1 MIQQACTRKLRRGQ
15 DRCNDSRGRVLRD
28 RPGLQGVPP
37 TPSASLANRA
47 PSPIALM
54 APWLPTYAT
63 SSMKMTKR
71 LTGFSRRLVAPPRLR
86 PTGTPLMRSS
96 RCTRLLSAT
105 CLRPLKSVPRQVL
118 PTRSLKTLTLPLM
131 IKFSFFFSIYVYCG
145 KRTGIV
151 FMIFLSLYVFL
162 SFLTWRARHSQLL
175 FATRL
180 CFPFCNQLA
189 SARLVIR
196 RAVEIESLQLV
207 SCSWS
212 PGLVWFI
219 IVTFHDAPFE

>member
-1 MIQQACTRKLRRGQ
+1 MENLDDDQDLTFTMIQQACTRKLRRGQ

-96 RCTRLLSAT
+96 RCTRLLSVT
-105 CLRPLKSVPRQVL
+105 CLPPLMSVQRQVL
-118 PTRSLKTLTLPLM
+118 PTRSPKTMTLPLM
-131 IKFSFFFSIYVYCG
+131 IEFSFFF
-145 KRTGIV
+145 
-151 FMIFLSLYVFL
+151 LYMFTVG
-162 SFLTWRARHSQLL
+162 SVQGL
-175 FATRL
+175 F
-180 CFPFCNQLA
+180 
-189 SARLVIR
+189 S
-196 RAVEIESLQLV
+196 
-207 SCSWS
+207 
-212 PGLVWFI
+212 
-219 IVTFHDAPFE
+219 